1 MVGSELVSVITI
13 NRNGIKFLDGCIE
26 SVKKQSY
33 KKIEIILIDNA
44 STDESISIVQ
54 NNHKEVIIIANSNN
68 EGYSKAANTGIV
80 KSKGEFILIL
90 NPDIVLTPNFVEY
103 FQAKWKHILDK

>member
-1 MVGSELVSVITI
+1 MVGSEFVSVIII
-13 NRNGIKFLDGCIE
+13 NRNGTKFLDGCIE
-26 SVKKQSY
+26 SIKKQSY
-33 KKIEIILIDNA
+33 KKVEIILIDNA
-44 STDESISIVQ
+44 STDGSLSLVQ
-54 NNHKEVIIIANSNN
+54 NNHKDITIIANNN
-68 EGYSKAANTGIV
+68 NDGYSKAANVGIS